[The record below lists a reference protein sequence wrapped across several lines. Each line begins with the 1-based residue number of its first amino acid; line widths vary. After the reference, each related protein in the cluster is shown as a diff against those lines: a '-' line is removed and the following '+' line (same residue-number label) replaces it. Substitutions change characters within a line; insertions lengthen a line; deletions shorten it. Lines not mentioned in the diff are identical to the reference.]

1 MGMIQ
6 SVSGARGRVGEDFTA
21 EACFKLAA
29 AFGNFLPKG
38 PVLIGRDSRPSG
50 KTARQSVA
58 AGLLLTGH
66 QVVDLGLVP
75 TPAVGFAVPVLK
87 ARGAVVITASHNPAE
102 WNGLKFLDDRGLYLG
117 PESLRSVYAP
127 DRTTDPAGRGSGD
140 ESVPADI
147 LNDYLDAVVEQVD
160 LRLLKKRRLKVV
172 VDAVNGAAG
181 YPAARLLERLGAE
194 FFLLNGEPT
203 GLFTHPPEPRPE
215 HLGQLAEEV
224 RRREADLGLALDP
237 DGDRLA
243 LISESGIPLS
253 EELTLAFCVEAVLEK
268 KPGGVVTNLSTSQMV
283 EEIAARFAVPF
294 ERTPVGEFFV
304 ARRMLEL
311 DAVIGGEG
319 NGGVILPAC
328 HPGRD
333 GLVAAALL
341 LELLA
346 RRNEP
351 VSRLA
356 ARLDRFCLL
365 KERVEIVGGRPPEP
379 DRLKL
384 DALFNGIQPDTRD
397 GLRYSGPG
405 WWCHIRVSNTEP
417 IVRILAEA
425 GDRSAA
431 ARIVEGVRTILR
443 S

>member
-1 MGMIQ
+1 
-6 SVSGARGRVGEDFTA
+6 
-21 EACFKLAA
+21 
-29 AFGNFLPKG
+29 
-38 PVLIGRDSRPSG
+38 
-50 KTARQSVA
+50 
-58 AGLLLTGH
+58 
-66 QVVDLGLVP
+66 
-75 TPAVGFAVPVLK
+75 
-87 ARGAVVITASHNPAE
+87 
-102 WNGLKFLDDRGLYLG
+102 
-117 PESLRSVYAP
+117 
-127 DRTTDPAGRGSGD
+127 
-140 ESVPADI
+140 
-147 LNDYLDAVVEQVD
+147 
-160 LRLLKKRRLKVV
+160 
-172 VDAVNGAAG
+172 
-181 YPAARLLERLGAE
+181 
-194 FFLLNGEPT
+194 
-203 GLFTHPPEPRPE
+203 
-215 HLGQLAEEV
+215 
-224 RRREADLGLALDP
+224 
-237 DGDRLA
+237 
-243 LISESGIPLS
+243 
-253 EELTLAFCVEAVLEK
+253 
-268 KPGGVVTNLSTSQMV
+268 VTNLSTSQMV